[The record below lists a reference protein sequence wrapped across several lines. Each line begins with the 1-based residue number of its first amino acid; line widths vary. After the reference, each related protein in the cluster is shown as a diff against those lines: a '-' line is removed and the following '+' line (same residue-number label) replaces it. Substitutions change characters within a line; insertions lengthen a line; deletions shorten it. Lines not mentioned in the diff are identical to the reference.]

1 MLIRFLVYVSDYK
14 IKTMTRQQVDTAV
27 DWAAAE
33 GWNPGVN
40 DAECF
45 FRTDPGGFLVGM
57 LDDELVSAISVVRY
71 GSSFGFLGFYIV
83 RPEYRGQGFGIR
95 IWNAGL
101 KRLRGR
107 NIGLDGV
114 VDQQD
119 NYKRSGFNYAYR
131 NVRYRGVGGSS
142 AVSDDRLIALQ
153 DLSFDKI
160 LAYDQLF
167 FPDDRTVFLKSW
179 VTQPGATSLGIVEN
193 GQLQGYGVLR
203 PCRSGYKV
211 GPLFADDPH
220 LAETLFTALRAH
232 AEKDAPVFLDTPE
245 VNQQA
250 VDLAER
256 HGMTVVFETARM
268 YTGKQ
273 PDLPLPRLYGVTTFE
288 LG

>member
-1 MLIRFLVYVSDYK
+1 MARD
-14 IKTMTRQQVDTAV
+14 QVDMAV
-27 DWAAAE
+27 KWAAAE

-45 FRTDPGGFLVGM
+45 FNADPGGFLLGM
-57 LDDELVSAISVVRY
+57 INGKPVSIISVVRY

-83 RPEYRGQGFGIR
+83 RPEHRGQGLGIR

-101 KRLRGR
+101 ERLGGR

-114 VDQQD
+114 VDQQN

-131 NVRYRGVGGSS
+131 NIRYQGSGGGVV
-142 AVSDDRLIALQ
+142 VSDKRLVSLR
-153 DLSFDKI
+153 DFSFDEI
-160 LAYDQLF
+160 LAYDRPF
-167 FPDDRTVFLKSW
+167 FPDDRTVFLKNW
-179 VTQPGATSLGIVEN
+179 VNQPDATGFGIVEN
-193 GQLQGYGVLR
+193 GKLLGYGVLR
-203 PCRSGYKV
+203 PCRTGYKI

-220 LAETLFTALRAH
+220 LAETLFTALCTC

-273 PDLPLPRLYGVTTFE
+273 PDLPLRRLFGVTTFE